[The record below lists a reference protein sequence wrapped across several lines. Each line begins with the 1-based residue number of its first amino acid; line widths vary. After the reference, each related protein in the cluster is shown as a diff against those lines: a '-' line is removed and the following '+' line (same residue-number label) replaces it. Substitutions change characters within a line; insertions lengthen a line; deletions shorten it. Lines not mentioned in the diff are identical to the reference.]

1 VPDGIGFAPGADGAI
16 APQNTYAAG
25 NTPAQVGSKARPGNL
40 ARAGAGPTR
49 SSTWINDGRGARA
62 QTAHMDEKSIRQS
75 CGDGVCANQEPSR
88 RTFFKRVGA
97 TVACSSLTPAA
108 SLAATTPRPIDAGR
122 DGAPFPVRIELVV
135 NGIARV
141 LEVAPQAT
149 LADVLRDQLGL
160 TGTKIGCDRGACG
173 ACTVWLDGAPVL
185 SCMTLAADLHARAVT
200 TIEGLAR
207 GEALHPVQESFIAH
221 DAVQCGY
228 CTPGMVMSSAAL
240 LERNR
245 TITATDVKDALAGHL
260 CRCGTYP
267 HAIAA
272 TLAAAKSREE

>member
-1 VPDGIGFAPGADGAI
+1 
-16 APQNTYAAG
+16 
-25 NTPAQVGSKARPGNL
+25 
-40 ARAGAGPTR
+40 
-49 SSTWINDGRGARA
+49 
-62 QTAHMDEKSIRQS
+62 MDEKSTRQNPGDAIR
-75 CGDGVCANQEPSR
+75 ANEEPAR

-97 TVACSSLTPAA
+97 TVACSSLTPAVA
-108 SLAATTPRPIDAGR
+108 VATTTPRPIDAGR
-122 DGAPFPVRIELVV
+122 DGAPSPVRTELMV
-135 NGIARV
+135 NGVARV
-141 LEVAPQAT
+141 LQVAPHAT

-207 GEALHPVQESFIAH
+207 ADALHPVQEAFIAH
-221 DAVQCGY
+221 DAVQCGF
-228 CTPGMVMSSAAL
+228 CTPGMVMSCAAL

-245 TITATDVKDALAGHL
+245 TLTATDVKDALAGHL

-272 TLAAAKSREE
+272 TLAAATSREG